1 MLRLKL
7 SLARSTQDVGAD
19 QALYTDTELKPE
31 QKVCLTNILYYN
43 MNKNTRGKNVFLFLS
58 YVEWLWQ
65 IIVEDWPQAEA
76 WGIYK

>member
-1 MLRLKL
+1 MRLLFVTTLAFIFMLRLKL

-43 MNKNTRGKNVFLFLS
+43 
-58 YVEWLWQ
+58 
-65 IIVEDWPQAEA
+65 IIK
-76 WGIYK
+76 YKR